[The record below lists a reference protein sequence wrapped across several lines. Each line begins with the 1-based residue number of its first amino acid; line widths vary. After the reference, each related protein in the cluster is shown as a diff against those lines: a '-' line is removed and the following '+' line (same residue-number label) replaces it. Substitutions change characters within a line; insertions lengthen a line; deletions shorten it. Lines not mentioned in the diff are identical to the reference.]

1 VEYATIFFESEKEDI
16 ESTIMM
22 NSMGR
27 KYEDNEDR
35 LRILK
40 KSFIKMFEEETL
52 ADFVIKVFNFTTY
65 Y

>member
-1 VEYATIFFESEKEDI
+1 
-16 ESTIMM
+16 M

-27 KYEDNEDR
+27 KYEENEDR

-52 ADFVIKVFNFTTY
+52 ADFVIKVISNFLTFMCRDFSIDESTFLFFIS
-65 Y
+65 

>member
-1 VEYATIFFESEKEDI
+1 MEYATIFFESEKEDI